1 MANRSGG
8 RQRLLAVY
16 EILREFS
23 DEEVPLTKPQ
33 ICKLLYEE
41 YHLEADQRTLQSDLD
56 CLMDAGFVRAKR
68 NEGFCFTSHP
78 FENWEL
84 KMLVDGVA

>member
-23 DEEVPLTKPQ
+23 DEEVPLTK
-33 ICKLLYEE
+33 
-41 YHLEADQRTLQSDLD
+41 T
-56 CLMDAGFVRAKR
+56 
-68 NEGFCFTSHP
+68 
-78 FENWEL
+78 
-84 KMLVDGVA
+84 

>member
-56 CLMDAGFVRAKR
+56 CLMDAVSFARKGTRGFILLLI
-68 NEGFCFTSHP
+68 P
-78 FENWEL
+78 L
-84 KMLVDGVA
+84 KIGN

>member
-41 YHLEADQRTLQSDLD
+41 YHLEADQRTLQSDPVSF
-56 CLMDAGFVRAKR
+56 ARKGTRGFILLLI
-68 NEGFCFTSHP
+68 P
-78 FENWEL
+78 L
-84 KMLVDGVA
+84 KIGN

>member
-56 CLMDAGFVRAKR
+56 CPVSFAQKGTRGF
-68 NEGFCFTSHP
+68 TLP
-78 FENWEL
+78 LIPL
-84 KMLVDGVA
+84 KIGS

>member
-23 DEEVPLTKPQ
+23 DEEVPLTKTQ

-41 YHLEADQRTLQSDLD
+41 YHLDADQRTVQDDLD
-56 CLMDAGFVRAKR
+56 CLLESGYIRSDKKIF
-68 NEGFCFTSHP
+68 FTLLCIL
-78 FENWEL
+78 L
-84 KMLVDGVA
+84 KIGN